1 MLFSNGV
8 FTTWYDLIK
17 DSAEKEPSRDF
28 DRSLDFDFSKEN
40 FECFQA
46 ASIDSPCCF
55 LIKAAASPNIPTLV
69 HSPILAHHRTA
80 DGSFAAKAAVH
91 SGVLAT
97 TAQVLGVE
105 VESFIDQIEVEE
117 RNFEDLAKCSS
128 QEDFATIQT
137 QGRRNSPKVRN
148 IRRAI
153 YIPAGLAVEFI
164 DSTCTSAWETF
175 ELIAK
180 RFLETTVDEEGNEVT
195 TVKDCD
201 SLQVKAILHWLAMFT
216 TEEIPETTLRSCL
229 ESDIMMTAS
238 RALHFQCLKQPT
250 PPRAVPAPVRVGED
264 TQSDGSLSLYQQ
276 RHLQLL
282 QEQAEHMSSS
292 LASSHPGTGPEDKTK
307 GFDKLPTIT
316 RATILAFLSVDG
328 EAPATDIDQ
337 VGKDIFLGKNDYE
350 KTKILEVHLRKE
362 GVTGISLSIAQS
374 KDLVNGH
381 WTWKNLNSPSGFSF
395 VLFSQSDPL
404 SGISTSDEIRYLS
417 LKTKK
422 EIDINS
428 LQKMTETDITIPTD
442 EHGIIACIQSGT
454 SCLKCFKEE
463 ALIVRNLESF
473 LLDLY
478 LNKHLLRIAC
488 LKDKSFPTAFLC
500 AIDRRVCT
508 YLSQCELNP
517 QNITSI
523 PKELISFKDITLSL
537 QQGTFLFTDIPSA
550 IKSVRPH
557 TPPASPI
564 SKRQKTKKEKKEVVE
579 NTHTDPSLLC
589 ENKDDYAKVFG
600 RSSML
605 HLRPRD
611 ICIRWHIKGYCFSNC
626 PNAKHHKTLSAD
638 KKGELM
644 AFMTRCTTT
653 SS

>member
-1 MLFSNGV
+1 MLFSNGT

-17 DSAEKEPSRDF
+17 DAAEKEPTRNF
-28 DRSLDFDFSKEN
+28 DRTLDFDFSKEN
-40 FECFQA
+40 SECFQA

-55 LIKAAASPNIPTLV
+55 LIKAASSPNIPTLV
-69 HSPILAHHRTA
+69 HSPIVAHHRTA

-105 VESFIDQIEVEE
+105 TDEFLAPLDVEE
-117 RNFEDLAKCSS
+117 RDFADLAKCSS
-128 QEDFATIQT
+128 QDDFTAICT
-137 QGRRNSPKVRN
+137 QGRRNSPKVGN
-148 IRRAI
+148 IRKAI
-153 YIPAGLAVEFI
+153 YVPADLAVEFI
-164 DSTCTSAWETF
+164 DSTCTSAWGIF

-180 RFLETTVDEEGNEVT
+180 RFVDTTVDDEGNEIT
-195 TVKDCD
+195 TVRNCD
-201 SLQVKAILHWLAMFT
+201 AIQTRAILHWLALFNT
-216 TEEIPETTLRSCL
+216 AEVPETTLRSCL
-229 ESDIMMTAS
+229 ETDIVMCAS
-238 RALHFQCLKQPT
+238 RALHFQCLKQPDPT
-250 PPRAVPAPVRVGED
+250 RSAPTMVRGRED
-264 TQSDGSLSLYQQ
+264 DQSDRSLSLYQQ

-282 QEQAEHMSSS
+282 QEQAEHLSSS
-292 LASSHPGTGPEDKTK
+292 LASSSSGTGADDKTK
-307 GFDKLPTIT
+307 GFDKLPSIT
-316 RATILAFLSVDG
+316 KATILAFLSVDG
-328 EAPATDIDQ
+328 ETPATDIDQ

-381 WTWKNLNSPSGFSF
+381 WTWKNLNTPSGFSF

-422 EIDINS
+422 EIDMNS
-428 LQKMTETDITIPTD
+428 LQKMTETDITIPSD
-442 EHGIIACIQSGT
+442 EHGIIACVQSGT

-463 ALIVRNLESF
+463 ALVVRNLEAF

-478 LNKHLLRIAC
+478 MNKHLLRIAC
-488 LKDKSFPTAFLC
+488 LKDPGFPTALLC

-508 YLSQCELNP
+508 YLSHCELNP
-517 QNITSI
+517 QDISSI
-523 PKELISFKDITLSL
+523 SKELINFKDITLSL

-557 TPPASPI
+557 TPPASPV

-579 NTHTDPSLLC
+579 NTHADPSLLC
-589 ENKDDYAKVFG
+589 ENKDDYAKIFG
-600 RSSML
+600 KSSML

-626 PNAKHHKTLSAD
+626 ANAKHHKPLTAD
-638 KKGELM
+638 KKGELL
-644 AFMTRCTTT
+644 AFMTRCTNQ